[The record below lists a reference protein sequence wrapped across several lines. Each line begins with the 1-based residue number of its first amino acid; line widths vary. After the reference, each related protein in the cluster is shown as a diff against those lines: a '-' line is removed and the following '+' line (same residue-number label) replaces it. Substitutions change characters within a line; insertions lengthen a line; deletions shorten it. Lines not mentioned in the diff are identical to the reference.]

1 MSIEKQTFKSENIIK
16 KSEFLTSFVPPILL
30 ILVVLGSIITGL
42 ATPSE
47 AAALGVLGA
56 LIITAIQKNKLQNH

>member
-1 MSIEKQTFKSENIIK
+1 MRKQTFKTENIIK
-16 KSEFLTSFVPPILL
+16 KSEFLTSFVPPISL

-42 ATPSE
+42 ATPV

-56 LIITAIQKNKLQNH
+56 LIITTIQKNKLQNH